1 MSSTTPASSPFASF
15 WMAGFECT
23 DQLNAFGHRVDFLPL
38 TGHLELLDQDYAA
51 LGPHGLHT
59 VREGIRWSQVE
70 RRPYQYDWRAVQR
83 LLDAGR
89 RHGIQ
94 QIWDLCHFGYPDD
107 LTPLH
112 PLFARRFAAL
122 CRAFVD
128 FYRQQRPNE
137 VLIVTPINEVSFM
150 SWLGGDVRGTAPYCV
165 GQGWEVK
172 RGLMRAYIEGVA
184 ALREADPGIRLL
196 TTEPLVNIV
205 PRRDAGPAEIRRARA
220 AHQDQFQSVDMLA
233 GRLCPELGGRPEYL
247 DLLGFNYYYN
257 NQWQREPHEILRW
270 ANDDH
275 DPRFRPLSFLLH
287 DAYQRY
293 HRPVVLT
300 ETSHPGPD
308 RPHWLR
314 MVAEE
319 GARALAAGVPLLGAC
334 LYPIIDRPDWDH
346 LTPWHHAGLWD
357 ADPTQPNPGLSR
369 KLHQP
374 TAAALADARR
384 TVAAALAVPAAAP
397 EFVF

>member
-1 MSSTTPASSPFASF
+1 MLANVTAESPFASF

-38 TGHLELLDQDYAA
+38 TGHLELLDQDYRAIRQ
-51 LGPHGLHT
+51 HEMHT

-70 RRPYQYDWRAVQR
+70 RRPYAYDWSTVQV

-89 RHGIQ
+89 RHGVQ
-94 QIWDLCHFGYPDD
+94 QVWDLCHFGYPDD

-128 FYRQQRPNE
+128 FYRQQRPDD
-137 VLIVTPINEVSFM
+137 VLIVTPINEVSFI
-150 SWLGGDVRGTAPYCV
+150 SWLGGDVRGTTPYTQ

-172 RGLMRAYIEGVA
+172 RALMRAYIEGVA
-184 ALREADPGIRLL
+184 ALREADPGIRIL
-196 TTEPLVNIV
+196 TTEPLIRVV
-205 PRRDAGPAEIRRARA
+205 PRLGAGPAEVRRAREF
-220 AHQDQFQSVDMLA
+220 DRNQFQSVDMLA

-247 DLLGFNYYYN
+247 DLLGFNYYFD
-257 NQWQREPHEILRW
+257 NQWQLEPHQMLRW

-275 DPRFRPLSFLLH
+275 DPRFRPLSALLA

-293 HRPVVLT
+293 GRPVVLT
-300 ETSHPGPD
+300 ETSHPGED

-319 GARALAAGVPLLGAC
+319 SVKALRAGVPLLGVC

-357 ADPTQPNPGLSR
+357 ADPAHPQPGLTR
-369 KLHQP
+369 LLHGP
-374 TAAALADARR
+374 SAEALAEAQ
-384 TVAAALAVPAAAP
+384 ALTTRELVRM
-397 EFVF
+397 ELVDIG

>member
-1 MSSTTPASSPFASF
+1 MSFSATADSPFASF

-23 DQLNAFGHRVDFLPL
+23 DKLNAFGHRVDFLSL
-38 TGHLELLDQDYAA
+38 TGHLALLDEDYQAIRQHE
-51 LGPHGLHT
+51 LRT

-70 RRPYQYDWRAVQR
+70 RRPYEYDWREVQR

-94 QIWDLCHFGYPDD
+94 QVWDLCHFGYPDD

-128 FYRQQRPNE
+128 FYRQQRPDD
-137 VLIVTPINEVSFM
+137 VLIVTPINEVSFI
-150 SWLGGDVRGTAPYCV
+150 SWLGGEVRGTVPYTQ

-172 RGLMRAYIEGVA
+172 RALMRAYIEGVA
-184 ALREADPGIRLL
+184 ALREADPGIRIL
-196 TTEPLVNIV
+196 TTEPLIRVV
-205 PRRDAGPAEIRRARA
+205 PRPGAGPAEVRRAREF
-220 AHQDQFQSVDMLA
+220 DRNQFQSVDMLA

-247 DLLGFNYYYN
+247 DLLGFNYYFN
-257 NQWQREPHEILRW
+257 NQWQLEPHQMLRW

-275 DPRFRPLSFLLH
+275 DPRFRPLSALLR
-287 DAYQRY
+287 DAYRRY
-293 HRPVVLT
+293 GRPVVLT
-300 ETSHPGPD
+300 ETSHPGQD

-319 GARALAAGVPLLGAC
+319 SVKALRAGVPLLGVC

-346 LTPWHHAGLWD
+346 LTPWHRSGLWD
-357 ADPTQPNPGLSR
+357 ADELQTNAGLGR
-369 KLHQP
+369 MLHQP
-374 TAAALADARR
+374 SAQALVEARR
-384 TVAAALAVPAAAP
+384 LVAAALPAP
-397 EFVF
+397 TPVLEPTF